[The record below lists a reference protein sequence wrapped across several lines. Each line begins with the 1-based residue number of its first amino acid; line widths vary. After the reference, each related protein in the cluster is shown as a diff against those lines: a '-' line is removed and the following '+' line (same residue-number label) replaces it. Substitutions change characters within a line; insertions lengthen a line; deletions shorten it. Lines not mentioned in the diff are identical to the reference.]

1 MNNKV
6 IVIVILISVGIFAGL
21 VSYGWSHRY
30 GSPETY
36 KLQDAPLLKVSY
48 QPRQLALKSGGLSDG
63 VWRDVPGVEVKLHH
77 QATEKPWP
85 KGLTPLV
92 KVQAFHNGTDIYFK
106 MTWPDDRP
114 DSVVSVQGFPD
125 GCAVAVPMETDAPLR
140 SIMMGFSSPVNIW
153 HWQADKDIQFWE
165 NRDAEPTVRS
175 DFRYP
180 FEQEEILSVTTPEL
194 KSAVAD
200 MLAQRA
206 GSLTDKTAQRVQGRG
221 LWNGGSW
228 SVVFSRSLTTDDSQF
243 DCQFPWGKRLAAFA
257 VWDGDQDQRGGRKS
271 MSQWVTLQIDKPA
284 TIKAAHSKPSDADVQ
299 TEGTRVTGLSWMDRI
314 SSFSF
319 LASARASIA
328 ESQQNRSDAEPRVIM
343 IEAKRFEYVP
353 SRISVRKGE
362 VVTLRMESLDVT
374 HGLYLDGYGVNI
386 KANPGVVA
394 KATFVADKPGRF
406 TFRCSETCGEFH
418 PYMVG
423 FLEVTPNRRFNL
435 FLLAIGATFVVILGV
450 LLLRPQQEKGAAKN
464 AGTE

>member
-1 MNNKV
+1 
-6 IVIVILISVGIFAGL
+6 
-21 VSYGWSHRY
+21 
-30 GSPETY
+30 
-36 KLQDAPLLKVSY
+36 
-48 QPRQLALKSGGLSDG
+48 
-63 VWRDVPGVEVKLHH
+63 
-77 QATEKPWP
+77 
-85 KGLTPLV
+85 
-92 KVQAFHNGTDIYFK
+92 
-106 MTWPDDRP
+106 
-114 DSVVSVQGFPD
+114 
-125 GCAVAVPMETDAPLR
+125 MEADAPLR
-140 SIMMGFSSPVNIW
+140 AIMMGFSSPVNIW

-165 NRDAEPTVRS
+165 DREAAPTIRS

-206 GSLTDKTAQRVQGRG
+206 GSLTNKTVQRVQGRG

-243 DCQFPWGKRLAAFA
+243 DCQFPWGQRLAAFA

-271 MSQWVTLQIDKPA
+271 MSQWVTLQIEKPA
-284 TIKAAHSKPSDADVQ
+284 GVKAAHSKPSDADVH
-299 TEGTRVTGLSWMDRI
+299 TEGLSWMDRI
-314 SSFSF
+314 SSFS
-319 LASARASIA
+319 LLSSAHASSA
-328 ESQQNRSDAEPRVIM
+328 ENRPNLSDAESRVIT

-353 SRISVRKGE
+353 NRIFVRKGE

-418 PYMVG
+418 PYMIG

-435 FLLAIGATFVVILGV
+435 FLLAIGAAFVVILGV
-450 LLLRPQQEKGAAKN
+450 LLLRPQQEKGAAEN